1 MSFLLFIAF
10 KTKAQK
16 NSCRFHV
23 ALQNLKIYY
32 LNKIYIFLKD
42 LLPHSMLDRKVI
54 KLNVAIFSKFLYQY
68 FFLFCFLSVRNK
80 TLQVSTKLD
89 FSKIS

>member
-32 LNKIYIFLKD
+32 LNKIYIFKR
-42 LLPHSMLDRKVI
+42 P
-54 KLNVAIFSKFLYQY
+54 ATTQY
-68 FFLFCFLSVRNK
+68 VR
-80 TLQVSTKLD
+80 S
-89 FSKIS
+89 